1 MDVLGAV
8 MGLFA
13 SDVPNAQT
21 MVTFFNFLHIEFS
34 GGHSLINI
42 HL

>member
-13 SDVPNAQT
+13 SDVPNAPDNGN
-21 MVTFFNFLHIEFS
+21 FFQFFTY
-34 GGHSLINI
+34 
-42 HL
+42 